1 MLMKDKRVIRGE
13 ETYERILHSSMEL
26 ISREGISG
34 LTASKLS
41 KEAGISKS
49 SLFHHF
55 KSTKEIPLTVMEVIK
70 GIMLES
76 IYDENIDSVEGIFS
90 SFEKTLFSEDREAQ
104 MIGRVFFSLFSEG
117 LFKKE
122 YFDSFKSFQ
131 SISISR
137 LSALFM
143 KTKSPGITEEI
154 SITISKLIIASL
166 DGLNLHS
173 MLERE
178 NKEYIRCW
186 NLQKKMIL
194 DYLNNGISKGISG

>member
-1 MLMKDKRVIRGE
+1 MNDKRVIRGE
-13 ETYERILHSSMEL
+13 ETYERILQSSMQL

-55 KSTKEIPLTVMEVIK
+55 RSTKEIPLKVMEIIK

-76 IYDENIDSVEGIFS
+76 INDEKIDSVEGIFS
-90 SFEKTLFSEDREAQ
+90 SFEKTLFSEDSEVQ

-117 LFKKE
+117 LFNKE
-122 YFDSFKSFQ
+122 YLDSFKSFQ
-131 SISISR
+131 IISINR

-143 KTKSPGITEEI
+143 NTKSPGLTEEV
-154 SITISKLIIASL
+154 SITIAKLIIASL
-166 DGLNLHS
+166 DGLKLHS
-173 MLERE
+173 MLDRN
-178 NKEYIRCW
+178 NKEYIKCW
-186 NLQKKMIL
+186 NLQKMMIL
-194 DYLNNGISKGISG
+194 DYVNNGIKNG